1 MSAAAGLFVDPKKG
15 PVLANYGLDELRF
28 IQPVYVNDTIY
39 VKLTAKSKQDK
50 QPREGEI
57 PSGIVKWDVEVLNQ
71 NDDQVAQATILTLV
85 AKK

>member
-1 MSAAAGLFVDPKKG
+1 
-15 PVLANYGLDELRF
+15 NYGLDELRF

-50 QPREGEI
+50 QAKEDEI

-71 NDDQVAQATILTLV
+71 NDEQVAQATILTLV